1 MHYAYLENCV
11 AVIWLAVYPIY
22 FTVFWLFIF
31 WTDIQVAPYDK
42 AYKNVKSAQWFSY
55 LDNVKAL
62 TVYWKNVWHLSFGE
76 LQIERDYS

>member
-1 MHYAYLENCV
+1 MGYYQITLPKFYMFPIKCKMHYAYLENCV

-42 AYKNVKSAQWFSY
+42 A
-55 LDNVKAL
+55 
-62 TVYWKNVWHLSFGE
+62 
-76 LQIERDYS
+76 